1 MNGDTAASVLQ
12 ALLDKYAD
20 TGIESIE
27 DIKILTLA
35 PFSQLGTA
43 PELIGAFGGK
53 AAYLDAVHALE
64 DELYRA
70 G

>member
-1 MNGDTAASVLQ
+1 MLQ

-20 TGIESIE
+20 IGIESIE
-27 DIKILTLA
+27 DIKMLTLA
-35 PFSQLGTA
+35 PFSRIGT
-43 PELIGAFGGK
+43 PGEIIGAFGNK